1 MKKTDSKNKQIREKI
16 LNNGFKSEELQSLKK
31 IYKGFKEIYNK
42 KITSKTNFQQ
52 AITSIAQDALRSLRD
67 GVLIAFI
74 FLGLAI
80 FYQKGFI
87 LTLTI
92 SLVIIAF

>member
-42 KITSKTNFQQ
+42 K
-52 AITSIAQDALRSLRD
+52 
-67 GVLIAFI
+67 
-74 FLGLAI
+74 
-80 FYQKGFI
+80 
-87 LTLTI
+87 
-92 SLVIIAF
+92 